1 MTKKRLKL
9 SKCDNL
15 SRSSFRRPHS
25 TLQICEFVF
34 KVDLFVY
41 KIELL
46 GEYSNE
52 TFFEHFSKNEV
63 ISGIT

>member
-1 MTKKRLKL
+1 MTTYQEAALEDLIQHCKYV
-9 SKCDNL
+9 NL
-15 SRSSFRRPHS
+15 
-25 TLQICEFVF
+25 F
-34 KVDLFVY
+34 KVDLFVS

-46 GEYSNE
+46 AEYSNE

>member
-1 MTKKRLKL
+1 MTTYQEAALEDLIQHFKYV
-9 SKCDNL
+9 NL
-15 SRSSFRRPHS
+15 
-25 TLQICEFVF
+25 F
-34 KVDLFVY
+34 KVDLFVS

-46 GEYSNE
+46 AEYSIE